1 MNRLEQYVRAHK
13 NLFEEEP
20 ADGHFER
27 LQQRATRKRVW
38 NTYIP
43 IAASIAF
50 LLTSGAIWIHF
61 AGQSRCEDTANM
73 KICYLDKMVTLA
85 NSIEESMIDF
95 DQWDRQQVMSDVQ
108 SILEAVNSDFEIEI
122 PDELSPKKV
131 KSILSNYY
139 QQNLESLEMI
149 KILITQP

>member
-13 NLFEEEP
+13 SFFEEEP

-27 LQQRATRKRVW
+27 LLQRESRKRVW
-38 NTYIP
+38 RTCIP
-43 IAASIAF
+43 IAASIAI
-50 LLTSGAIWIHF
+50 LLTSGAIWMHF
-61 AGQSRCEDTANM
+61 TGQNSCEDAANM

-85 NSIEESMIDF
+85 NSIEESIIDF

-108 SILEAVNSDFEIEI
+108 SILEAVSSGFENEI